1 MSAAASNGMK
11 VYFHEAVLAYR
22 APDGVFE
29 CAPSEL
35 LEIQTP
41 HAEGPDRIANMRSIL
56 QRSPIA
62 GDLRWAEPAP
72 ASDDD
77 LLQFHTAD
85 YLSELKDADKVGRWF
100 GRTTYLPAGGMH
112 GVRLAAGAAIEAAR
126 DVASGRESI
135 AYALVRPPFHHAQPD
150 RADGYCF
157 VNGVGL
163 AALAAIEAGH
173 KRIAVID
180 WDVHHGNGTQEG
192 FYARDDVLTIS
203 LHMDH
208 GSWGAAA
215 HPQTGGVEEVG
226 VGPGEGFNLNLPLPF
241 GAGDRAYALAF
252 ERCVEPALR
261 KFGPDMIVLANGQD
275 ANQFDPNGRQMLT
288 MAGFYHLAG
297 RLRALAGELCGGR
310 IAVTQEG
317 GYNVAYAPY
326 CAYAVAAGLIGR
338 DLEIADPL
346 AFYPEDPARAEAD
359 LQALIDRHPLLG

>member
-1 MSAAASNGMK
+1 MSTPAKGGMK
-11 VYFHEAVLAYR
+11 VFFHEAMLAFR

-29 CAPSEL
+29 CASSEL

-41 HAEGPDRIANMRSIL
+41 HAEGPDRIANMRAIL

-62 GDLRWAEPAP
+62 GGLRWAEPAP
-72 ASDDD
+72 ASDEDM
-77 LLQFHTAD
+77 LRFHTPEFLA
-85 YLSELKDADKVGRWF
+85 ELKDADKEGRWF
-100 GRTTYLPAGGMH
+100 GRTTYLPAGGLE
-112 GVRLAAGAAIEAAR
+112 GVRLAAGAAIAAAR
-126 DVASGRESI
+126 DVADGREKV

-163 AALAAIEAGH
+163 AALTAIAAGH
-173 KRIAVID
+173 KRVAIVD

-192 FYARDDVLTIS
+192 FYGRDNVLTVS

-208 GSWGAAA
+208 GAWGAS
-215 HPQTGGVEEVG
+215 HPQTGGVEEIG
-226 VGPGEGFNLNLPLPF
+226 EGAGEGFNVNLPLPF

-252 ERCVEPALR
+252 ERCVEPIVR
-261 KFGPDMIVLANGQD
+261 KFAPDMIVLANGQD

-288 MAGFYHLAG
+288 MAGFHDLAN
-297 RLRALAGELCGGR
+297 RLRALAGELCEGR

-317 GYNVAYAPY
+317 GYNIAYAPY

-338 DLEIADPL
+338 ELEIPDPL
-346 AFYPEDPARAEAD
+346 AFYPEDDSCAEAD
-359 LQALIDRHPLLG
+359 VEALIKRHPLLG